1 MNNFIKIFGSFKFS
15 FVPPLMIYLAAGV
28 SGITNIVGLFFVKE
42 YLMPYWYKL
51 LQTEIFPQNAS
62 LLFFWSSLFNSS
74 GYAITKTGRF
84 ILDNFKPKRA
94 TTFIFNLIRNIN
106 RIHNSIMIG

>member
-1 MNNFIKIFGSFKFS
+1 MW
-15 FVPPLMIYLAAGV
+15 
-28 SGITNIVGLFFVKE
+28 FFVKE

-84 ILDNFKPKRA
+84 ILDNFNVSAIPFSSPKFGRTTKKPSIISS
-94 TTFIFNLIRNIN
+94 FFL
-106 RIHNSIMIG
+106 NSFEHFCASS